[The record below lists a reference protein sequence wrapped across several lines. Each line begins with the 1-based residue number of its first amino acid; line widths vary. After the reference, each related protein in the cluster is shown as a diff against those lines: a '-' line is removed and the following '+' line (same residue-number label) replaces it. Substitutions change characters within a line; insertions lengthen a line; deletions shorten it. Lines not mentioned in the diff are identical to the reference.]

1 MSNNLDY
8 EHFAEVYIK
17 EFYQNFRKTKNMSEG
32 RLETAIR
39 VIRQGINLQVELNK
53 NKLTDVQKE
62 NIKERLSERITTLD
76 KGKDTIFMTEK
87 GQDTA
92 SPQPKVEK

>member
-1 MSNNLDY
+1 MSNNFDY

-17 EFYQNFRKTKNMSEG
+17 EFYQNFRKVKTMSEG

-39 VIRQGINLQVELNK
+39 VIRQGINLQVELNQ
-53 NKLTDVQKE
+53 NKLTDAQKA

-76 KGKDTIFMTEK
+76 KEKDTIVMTEESL
-87 GQDTA
+87 G
-92 SPQPKVEK
+92 SPKSK

>member
-39 VIRQGINLQVELNK
+39 VIR
-53 NKLTDVQKE
+53 
-62 NIKERLSERITTLD
+62 
-76 KGKDTIFMTEK
+76 
-87 GQDTA
+87 
-92 SPQPKVEK
+92 